1 MGLVDVLLAIHDNH
15 GGALICRLDD
25 DVSAG
30 TQGIKSQTFFSRE
43 VVMGPVEKVIRVS
56 GLGTNNLDIG
66 LKGGNAILRRDPGTF
81 HTERFRVTSVRVKE
95 KLPETDPTI
104 VFREVLTELGL
115 VDLTGSGAK
124 VETLGEELVF
134 WIRDSR

>member
-30 TQGIKSQTFFSRE
+30 TQGIKSQTFISWE

-66 LKGGNAILRRDPGTF
+66 LKGGNAILILFFVCLFGC
-81 HTERFRVTSVRVKE
+81 
-95 KLPETDPTI
+95 
-104 VFREVLTELGL
+104 
-115 VDLTGSGAK
+115 
-124 VETLGEELVF
+124 
-134 WIRDSR
+134 